1 MSEQPQLPLS
11 HKDSEKDVAN
21 QPAEQLPKEVLS
33 ESSFRDYIDLE
44 SECSGIF
51 GNLDIETAK
60 QFIRQI
66 QP

>member
-11 HKDSEKDVAN
+11 HTDSEKDVADKL
-21 QPAEQLPKEVLS
+21 AEQSQKGVLS
-33 ESSFRDYIDLE
+33 GSSFQDYIDLE

-51 GNLDIETAK
+51 GNLDVEAAK
-60 QFIRQI
+60 QFMNQI

>member
-1 MSEQPQLPLS
+1 MSEQSQLPLS
-11 HKDSEKDVAN
+11 HKDSEKDVAGK
-21 QPAEQLPKEVLS
+21 PAQQLQKGVLS
-33 ESSFRDYIDLE
+33 GSSFQDYIDLE

-60 QFIRQI
+60 QFISKM

>member
-11 HKDSEKDVAN
+11 HTDSEKDVADKL
-21 QPAEQLPKEVLS
+21 AEQSQKGVLS
-33 ESSFRDYIDLE
+33 ESSFQDYIDLE

-60 QFIRQI
+60 KFISKM

>member
-11 HKDSEKDVAN
+11 HKYFEKDAADKS
-21 QPAEQLPKEVLS
+21 AEQLPKEVLS
-33 ESSFRDYIDLE
+33 ESSFQDYIDLE

-60 QFIRQI
+60 KFISKM

>member
-11 HKDSEKDVAN
+11 HKDFEKDVAD
-21 QPAEQLPKEVLS
+21 QSAEQLPKEVLS
-33 ESSFRDYIDLE
+33 GSSFRDYIDLE

-51 GNLDIETAK
+51 GTLDIEAAK
-60 QFIRQI
+60 QFMNQI